1 MHSQKKHVMKTCLNS
16 MRIFEIQKKGES
28 DLVIYILNN
37 NINLIYKVIQKWEAM
52 KGTGGL
58 NEPIIV

>member
-1 MHSQKKHVMKTCLNS
+1 